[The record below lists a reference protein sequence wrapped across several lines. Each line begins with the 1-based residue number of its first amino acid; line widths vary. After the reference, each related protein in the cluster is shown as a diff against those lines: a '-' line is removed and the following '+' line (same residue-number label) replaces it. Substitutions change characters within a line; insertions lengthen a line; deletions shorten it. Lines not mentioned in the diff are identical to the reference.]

1 MSTKA
6 GTDFLTSFHVRQ
18 ALKEWHSDS
27 NTESP
32 LAMLYQFRKLYRETG
47 HTPRHITNR
56 LLLAAMDAMKQ
67 HSPAHIEL
75 LQLRF
80 MDQDSISQLAHHYS
94 VAESTMYKMQQ
105 QALQR
110 LTATLRELEEQ
121 ACLEQKLRLL
131 RRLEASTYGELVGV
145 QPHIEQLL
153 ARLREPHAPWLVA
166 IEGLGGIGKTSLA
179 DAVMRRLIDQIAFDE
194 IGWMSA
200 RQNQLNLGGAITVEA
215 QPALTAA
222 GMVEALAYQLLPALN
237 NTTAQGAHDLLPR
250 LRKVLKQTPHV
261 IVIDNLETLVDV
273 ESLLPTLH
281 DLANPSKFLLT
292 SRQSLYATP
301 NIYHFTVPELSEANA
316 LHLIR
321 REAANRNLP
330 TLATAPDHALLPIYA
345 TVGGNPLALRL
356 VVGQTHIYPLASI
369 LDHLR
374 KAQGQTAENLYTY
387 IYRRAWDGLD
397 VTSQDV
403 LLVMP
408 LVNPY
413 GDDIETIAEV
423 GGLETDVVWN
433 ALNHLV
439 TLNLVDVRGDHQ
451 ERRYSIHGLTRTFL
465 HEQVLQWQ

>member
-1 MSTKA
+1 
-6 GTDFLTSFHVRQ
+6 
-18 ALKEWHSDS
+18 
-27 NTESP
+27 
-32 LAMLYQFRKLYRETG
+32 MLYQFRKLYRETG
-47 HTPRHITNR
+47 HTPRHITNSLLFTAMER
-56 LLLAAMDAMKQ
+56 LQQ
-67 HSPAHIEL
+67 HHHADRQL

-80 MDQDSISQLAHHYS
+80 WDQWSISQLAHHYS
-94 VAESTMYKMQQ
+94 VAESTVYKLQQ
-105 QALQR
+105 QAIQQ
-110 LTATLRELEEQ
+110 LTETLREMEEQ
-121 ACLEQKLRLL
+121 ACLEQQQRLL
-131 RRLEASTYGELVGV
+131 HRLAAPTYGELVGV
-145 QPHIEQLL
+145 QPYIEQLL
-153 ARLREPHAPWLVA
+153 ACLREPHVPWLVA

-179 DAVMRRLIDQIAFDE
+179 DVVMRRLIDQIAFDE
-194 IGWMSA
+194 IGWVSA

-237 NTTAQGAHDLLPR
+237 DTTAQGAHDLLPR

-273 ESLLPTLH
+273 ESLLPTLY

-292 SRQSLYATP
+292 SRQRLYMAP

-387 IYRRAWDGLD
+387 IYQRAWDGLD